1 MPELTNPCQNS
12 PTHAR
17 THQPVPELTNLC
29 QNSPTRARTH
39 RPMPELTNLCRN
51 SPELRSR
58 VPFTAPRAILMG
70 LGTQACS
77 HMASSAPSC
86 HTISRSC
93 SITSRQ
99 EHPSAGFLQW
109 VSEAVRWC
117 QSFLRL
123 HVNRFKRFV
132 CLSLRRSWA
141 YRGCVDKDTY
151 KGKTMSRQRQ
161 KTTYE
166 PGKPGGSENPGV
178 SPGTDPPPQPS
189 QEEQTHTQSPWFQT
203 PGLQNGWSAVG

>member
-141 YRGCVDKDTY
+141 YRNLTFGA
-151 KGKTMSRQRQ
+151 KTSAG
-161 KTTYE
+161 
-166 PGKPGGSENPGV
+166 PGAFPPKMPVGV
-178 SPGTDPPPQPS
+178 VAVPEADPNWNY
-189 QEEQTHTQSPWFQT
+189 QT
-203 PGLQNGWSAVG
+203 G

>member
-1 MPELTNPCQNS
+1 
-12 PTHAR
+12 
-17 THQPVPELTNLC
+17 
-29 QNSPTRARTH
+29 
-39 RPMPELTNLCRN
+39 MPELTNLCRN

-123 HVNRFKRFV
+123 HVNSRSATSTPYKTSHPKKRSV
-132 CLSLRRSWA
+132 TSLAPFEDHRTSPRS
-141 YRGCVDKDTY
+141 
-151 KGKTMSRQRQ
+151 
-161 KTTYE
+161 
-166 PGKPGGSENPGV
+166 
-178 SPGTDPPPQPS
+178 
-189 QEEQTHTQSPWFQT
+189 
-203 PGLQNGWSAVG
+203 

>member
-1 MPELTNPCQNS
+1 
-12 PTHAR
+12 
-17 THQPVPELTNLC
+17 
-29 QNSPTRARTH
+29 
-39 RPMPELTNLCRN
+39 MPELTNLCRN

-123 HVNRFKRFV
+123 HVNRWKWGEYLCSKR
-132 CLSLRRSWA
+132 S
-141 YRGCVDKDTY
+141 
-151 KGKTMSRQRQ
+151 
-161 KTTYE
+161 
-166 PGKPGGSENPGV
+166 
-178 SPGTDPPPQPS
+178 SPGFRCS
-189 QEEQTHTQSPWFQT
+189 T
-203 PGLQNGWSAVG
+203 PGLSEKTLETEAESGDPLLNVPSGRVWRDQV